1 MAFYNKRD
9 GQHVSARE
17 SFARIGRGETPYR
30 KLYTSDY
37 VLDESLTLCR
47 SQTGNHSLAVELGTD
62 ILNSKTMVLLKVD
75 GDILKGSWEL
85 FKQRAEI
92 KLSFTDCSTAV
103 LARTHGVSDI
113 QFAPFSR
120 SQIDLAE
127 GWKRELFESG
137 SCQTPTL

>member
-37 VLDESLTLCR
+37 VLDESITLCR

-113 QFAPFSR
+113 FTFDDDFNSLRFHGVR
-120 SQIDLAE
+120 SI
-127 GWKRELFESG
+127 
-137 SCQTPTL
+137 